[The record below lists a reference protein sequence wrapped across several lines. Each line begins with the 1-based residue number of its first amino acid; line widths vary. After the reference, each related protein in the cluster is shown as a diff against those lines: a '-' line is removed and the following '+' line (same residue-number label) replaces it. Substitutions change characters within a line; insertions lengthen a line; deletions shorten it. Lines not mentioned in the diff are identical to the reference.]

1 MMEMEQ
7 ERIERFES
15 PDGQMVF
22 QGCYAFSKGE
32 KHLLLGENGN
42 MILINESIYQHI
54 LKKECDDDIW
64 FKLLQR
70 RLAIH
75 KEHDISEQQGDI
87 LIRPTYF
94 MIDMTSRCNMGCR
107 YCLRD
112 SEDSQEAKVINHEM
126 VIQICRYIAEYCK
139 KNGFEQIYIQP
150 WGGEPLLEKDKI
162 FLIQDEMK
170 KNAILANITV
180 ETNGLLLSDSLVRE
194 LYNRDIGYGI
204 SIDGFSDVHD
214 GQRTLRNGTGTHQK
228 VEQAVKKTREYYGKD
243 TSILAT
249 VTKQSVPYI
258 EEVIEYFARDLKLNK
273 IKLNFVHKSVFQ
285 QEDEFCV
292 DIKEIETGTKQI
304 FNTIVSLNEKN
315 IDIMEYNLWV
325 RLMNI
330 LTNRKI
336 DACISRGC
344 SGGRNMIVFDTKGD
358 IFPCDVTDFPDEKI
372 GSILDDED
380 LNELIERAI
389 KERSY
394 FTKKESDECADCPWR
409 HFCQGGCT
417 VHVKCAGEEPGMIDR
432 IECTVNKTLYP
443 KIIELILGKPEL
455 VNRMVGYE
463 IL

>member
-1 MMEMEQ
+1 MEMKW
-7 ERIERFES
+7 ERMESFES
-15 PDGQMVF
+15 PDEQLVF
-22 QGCYAFSKGE
+22 QECYAFSKGK

-54 LKKECDDDIW
+54 SNKKLDDDIW

-75 KEHDISEQQGDI
+75 KEHDISAQLEDV

-94 MIDMTSRCNMGCR
+94 MIDMTSRCNMGCK

-112 SEDSQEAKVINHEM
+112 GENPLEATTISNEM
-126 VIQICRYIAEYCK
+126 VVRICNYIAEYCK
-139 KNGFEQIYIQP
+139 KNKLEQIYIQP

-162 FLIQDEMK
+162 FLIQDEMERR
-170 KNAILANITV
+170 AVHANITI
-180 ETNGLLLSDSLVRE
+180 ETNGLLLSDSLIRE
-194 LYNRDIGYGI
+194 LYGRDIGYGI
-204 SIDGFSDVHD
+204 SIDGFAGVHD
-214 GQRTLRNGTGTHQK
+214 GQRTLRNGMGTHQR
-228 VEQAVKKTREYYGKD
+228 VEQAVKKTKEYYGED

-249 VTKQSVPYI
+249 VTKQSIPYMKEI
-258 EEVIEYFARDLKLNK
+258 IEYFAGDLGLNR

-292 DIKEIETGTKQI
+292 DIDDIKTGTEQI
-304 FNTIVSLNEKN
+304 FDTIVSLNEKN
-315 IDIMEYNLWV
+315 VDIMEYNLWV
-325 RLMNI
+325 KVMNI

-344 SGGRNMIVFDTKGD
+344 SGGRSMIVFDTKGD

-372 GSILDDED
+372 GSISDDRD
-380 LNELIERAI
+380 LNELVEKAER
-389 KERSY
+389 ERSY
-394 FTKKESDECADCPWR
+394 FTKKESDECAACPWK

-417 VHVKCAGEEPGMIDR
+417 VHVKCAGGEPGTVDR
-432 IECTVNKTLYP
+432 IECTVNRMIYP
-443 KIIELILGKPEL
+443 KIIELTLDKPEL
-455 VNRMVGYE
+455 VNRMLGYE